1 MSTKTKQSVMDNNPF
16 GALDMIDGKVI
27 IQGATASVITD
38 ADREEAAKQTSPKKK
53 AATKTVK
60 PAKVEQKEV
69 AATNAEPAAQQET
82 AQPKTETFEEVV
94 KGLVDR
100 EAAVEAAEAALKEKE
115 ERLAKAEAL
124 LKQAANEQL
133 KQEEKKMAEEAKK
146 NEAAET
152 KELTFEEMMAE
163 VKKQYAEMK
172 PSVKVETED
181 YWTTAKK
188 SFVTGAAAAGGA
200 LTVIGLV
207 KLASCL
213 LGGGSSD

>member
-38 ADREEAAKQTSPKKK
+38 ADREEAAKQAAPKKK

-60 PAKVEQKEV
+60 PVKVEQKEA
-69 AATNAEPAAQQET
+69 AATNAEPAAQQEA

-133 KQEEKKMAEEAKK
+133 KQEEKKMAEENK
-146 NEAAET
+146 NNVATELSDSD
-152 KELTFEEMMAE
+152 KELMAQFRKNFDNIKVTQE
-163 VKKQYAEMK
+163 VK
-172 PSVKVETED
+172 TED

>member
-1 MSTKTKQSVMDNNPF
+1 MSTKTKRSAMDNNPF
-16 GALDMIDGKVI
+16 GALDMIDGQVI

-38 ADREEAAKQTSPKKK
+38 ADREEAAKQAAPKKK

-60 PAKVEQKEV
+60 PVKVEQKE
-69 AATNAEPAAQQET
+69 AAANNAEPAAQQET

-94 KGLVDR
+94 KGLIDR

-146 NEAAET
+146 NEVET
-152 KELTFEEMMAE
+152 KEPSFEEMMAE
-163 VKKQYAEMK
+163 VKKQYAELK

>member
-16 GALDMIDGKVI
+16 GALDMIDGQVV
-27 IQGATASVITD
+27 IQGATTTPIAQAVKE
-38 ADREEAAKQTSPKKK
+38 EEAKKSSKKK
-53 AATKTVK
+53 ATVK
-60 PAKVEQKEV
+60 PVAKQPAQDPAET
-69 AATNAEPAAQQET
+69 AAPAEQET
-82 AQPKTETFEEVV
+82 KTESFEEVV
-94 KGLVDR
+94 KGYIER
-100 EAAVEAAEAALKEKE
+100 EAAIEAAEAALKEKE
-115 ERLAKAEAL
+115 ARLAQAEAL
-124 LKQAANEQL
+124 LKQAQTQIQKEAN
-133 KQEEKKMAEEAKK
+133 KMAEEAKK
-146 NEAAET
+146 NEVAET
-152 KELTFEEMMAE
+152 KEPTFEEMMAE

-188 SFVTGAAAAGGA
+188 SFITGAAAAGGA

>member
-16 GALDMIDGKVI
+16 GALDMIDGQVV
-27 IQGATASVITD
+27 IQGATTTPIAQAVK
-38 ADREEAAKQTSPKKK
+38 AEEVKKTSSKK
-53 AATKTVK
+53 ATKTVK
-60 PAKVEQKEV
+60 PVAKPAE
-69 AATNAEPAAQQET
+69 ATAETTAPVNQET
-82 AQPKTETFEEVV
+82 KSESFEEVV
-94 KGLVDR
+94 KGMIER
-100 EAAVEAAEAALKEKE
+100 EAAIEAAEAALKEKE
-115 ERLAKAEAL
+115 ARLSQAEAL
-124 LKQAANEQL
+124 LKQAQTQIQKEAN
-133 KQEEKKMAEEAKK
+133 KMAEEAKK
-146 NEAAET
+146 NEVAET
-152 KELTFEEMMAE
+152 KEPTTFDEMMAE

-188 SFVTGAAAAGGA
+188 SFITGAAAAGGA

>member
-16 GALDMIDGKVI
+16 GALDMINGQVI
-27 IQGATASVITD
+27 IQGATATPIAQAVK
-38 ADREEAAKQTSPKKK
+38 EEEVKKTSSSKK
-53 AATKTVK
+53 ATKTVK
-60 PAKVEQKEV
+60 PVAKP
-69 AATNAEPAAQQET
+69 AEAPAETTGAVDQET
-82 AQPKTETFEEVV
+82 KSESFEEVV
-94 KGLVDR
+94 KGMIER
-100 EAAVEAAEAALKEKE
+100 EAAIEAAEAALKEKE

-133 KQEEKKMAEEAKK
+133 KQEEKKMAEQENK
-146 NEAAET
+146 NNTANELSDT
-152 KELTFEEMMAE
+152 DKELMAQFRKNFDNIKVTQE
-163 VKKQYAEMK
+163 VK
-172 PSVKVETED
+172 TED

>member
-1 MSTKTKQSVMDNNPF
+1 MSTKTKKSVMDNNPF

-38 ADREEAAKQTSPKKK
+38 ADREEAAKQTAPKKK

-60 PAKVEQKEV
+60 PVKVEQK
-69 AATNAEPAAQQET
+69 EPAAQQET

-100 EAAVEAAEAALKEKE
+100 ETAVEAAEAALKEKE

-124 LKQAANEQL
+124 LKQAADEQL

-146 NEAAET
+146 NEVET
-152 KELTFEEMMAE
+152 KEHTFEEMMAE